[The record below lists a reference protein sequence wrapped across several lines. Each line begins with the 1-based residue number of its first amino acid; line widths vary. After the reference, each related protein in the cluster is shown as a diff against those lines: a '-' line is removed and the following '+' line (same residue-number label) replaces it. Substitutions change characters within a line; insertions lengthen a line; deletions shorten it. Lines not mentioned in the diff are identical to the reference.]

1 MERTLTNPFSE
12 ARRAASDRAR
22 PYVVSQAAVSQ
33 FQVVRGTFDP
43 EYGRATGGSVNVI
56 TKSGSNEFHGEAFDY
71 LRLANISP
79 KTAFGDRVTDFRNQY
94 GGSLGGPVV
103 KDKLFFFA
111 VYDGQREH
119 APYTIRFNTTAG
131 LPQSYLDQQG
141 VYQSTNNINTFL
153 AKGDYQITDKHRL
166 TLRYNQS
173 GNNALNGTFTG
184 VNTGV
189 ISNNGTEQDFNKG
202 GVASLTSVFTPNL
215 LNEFRFQDRVED
227 RPRVNN
233 GEGSDFVN
241 LAGPQT
247 QVSGCC
253 FFGGVSFLPIPVTS
267 RTLQISDAAS
277 WIHGGHTVKFGVD
290 INRYHTSEIFRGNW
304 RGVYIF
310 NNITNFLNG
319 LNGGASRP
327 VPYLLR
333 RRQLRRRG
341 QQSCGFRSGFLEDQ
355 SACDALRRPKV

>member
-1 MERTLTNPFSE
+1 M
-12 ARRAASDRAR
+12 
-22 PYVVSQAAVSQ
+22 
-33 FQVVRGTFDP
+33 
-43 EYGRATGGSVNVI
+43 
-56 TKSGSNEFHGEAFDY
+56 
-71 LRLANISP
+71 
-79 KTAFGDRVTDFRNQY
+79 
-94 GGSLGGPVV
+94 
-103 KDKLFFFA
+103 
-111 VYDGQREH
+111 
-119 APYTIRFNTTAG
+119 
-131 LPQSYLDQQG
+131 
-141 VYQSTNNINTFL
+141 YQSTNNINTFL

-184 VNTGV
+184 VNSGV

-247 QVSGCC
+247 QVTGCC

-267 RTLQISDAAS
+267 ESLQISDAAT

-319 LNGGASRP
+319 SQSGGAPDQFRIFYGDGNFDAVVNNPAVFVQDSWKINRRVTLSGGLRYEASIMPTPPRP
-327 VPYLLR
+327 NPALPLSAQIPADTKEFQPRIGVAIDLTGDNKTVLR
-333 RRQLRRRG
+333 AGAGIFYAPTPAFCSIRRSTPQAMPM
-341 QQSCGFRSGFLEDQ
+341 
-355 SACDALRRPKV
+355 SA